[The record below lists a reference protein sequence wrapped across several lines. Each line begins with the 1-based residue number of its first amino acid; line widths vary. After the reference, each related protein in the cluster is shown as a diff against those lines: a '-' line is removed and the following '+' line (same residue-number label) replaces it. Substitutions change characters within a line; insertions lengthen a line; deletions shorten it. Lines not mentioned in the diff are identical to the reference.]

1 MFRALSFQGGATV
14 GIETWYVPGK
24 AISVSVTS
32 SKEEWAVDVAS
43 AVYQEVVL
51 EIQTT
56 MSWYG
61 FLCNMQ

>member
-1 MFRALSFQGGATV
+1 MFRALSFKGGARV
-14 GIETWYVPGK
+14 GIETWYVPGT

-32 SKEEWAVDVAS
+32 SKEECAVDVAS

-61 FLCNMQ
+61 FFL